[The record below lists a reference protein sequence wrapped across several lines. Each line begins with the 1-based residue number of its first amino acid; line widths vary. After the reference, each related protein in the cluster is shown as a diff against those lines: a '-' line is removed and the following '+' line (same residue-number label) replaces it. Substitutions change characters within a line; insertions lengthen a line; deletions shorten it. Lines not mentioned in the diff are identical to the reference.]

1 MLKHIIIIVLLI
13 ISNALGAGSSH
24 GGSWIEDWLYP
35 DTGLFFWAVITFFIV
50 FVILRWK
57 AWGPLMTALDAREQQ
72 IKESLNKAE
81 KIIEDQE
88 KSAQDNEAI
97 LNKAREEAKNIVLQA
112 KEAGDQL
119 KQKFENEGQAKYE
132 ELVANASEQI
142 NTEKQNA
149 LNDIRK
155 MVVDIAFDA
164 SEKIIKRNLNSEDN
178 KKIIDE
184 TVDRFQNKN

>member
-1 MLKHIIIIVLLI
+1 MNSVSPDLYLMIKACEKASKVLIRDFGEIEKLQVSI
-13 ISNALGAGSSH
+13 KGPSDFVSSA
-24 GGSWIEDWLYP
+24 D
-35 DTGLFFWAVITFFIV
+35 
-50 FVILRWK
+50 K
-57 AWGPLMTALDAREQQ
+57 
-72 IKESLNKAE
+72 KAE

-132 ELVANASEQI
+132 ELVANASDQI
-142 NTEKQNA
+142 QTEKQNA

-184 TVDRFQNKN
+184 TISSFQKKN